1 MLYVTCYLQC
11 VVSKYILLWY
21 ECNATV
27 QTRYSVKYNLSFG
40 WWHTE
45 HMKKKKKKLQQ
56 YYPILNANKFII
68 KIDMKNEENN
78 MNKN

>member
-1 MLYVTCYLQC
+1 M
-11 VVSKYILLWY
+11 
-21 ECNATV
+21 

-45 HMKKKKKKLQQ
+45 HMKREKKHLQQ

-78 MNKN
+78 MNKKIKKTVKRHCLIHSGNG